1 MTRRPSSLYAL
12 YLAHTVSLTGNMITI
27 IALPLYVLGRTGSA
41 SATGFAGVVAT
52 LPIVL
57 GDLFGGTIV
66 DRFGYRRAS
75 VLTDL
80 PGGSLIVLVP
90 TLHVTTGIPLWAVF
104 ALIFTAT
111 LLDAP
116 GQTARRAML
125 PEVAEQAGVP
135 LERAVGW
142 MEACERGA
150 RLIGAPVAGVLVVT
164 VGGLQALF
172 VDSASFLI
180 SALLVARLVRVAGQV
195 VEQEV
200 PEPYWKGLR
209 AGLAFVL
216 KDRLMRAIVAIVVVT
231 NLFDAANSTVLLPVY
246 AERELGG
253 AVALGLMVGV
263 TGGGAFVGSL
273 LFGVIGHRL
282 PRRPTM
288 IIAFTLAGG
297 PTYLALAAGLPFGV
311 LLVVKALAG
320 FCAGAV
326 NPILGAVQLERIPPN
341 MRARAF
347 GLINAGCWAG
357 MPLGSLIAG
366 FAVEHWGL
374 RPTLIAVGLG
384 YLFMTLQPARGG
396 VWRELDRPEP
406 TAEDPTDPA
415 SVGMEPSAV
424 K

>member
-57 GDLFGGTIV
+57 GDLFGGTVV
-66 DRFGYRRAS
+66 DRLGYRRAS

-80 PGGSLIVLVP
+80 AGSSLIVLVP
-90 TLHVTTGIPLWAVF
+90 TLHVTTGIPLWGVF

-125 PEVAEQAGVP
+125 PEVAVQAGVP

-150 RLIGAPVAGVLVVT
+150 RLIGAPTAGVLVVT

-180 SALLVARLVRVAGQV
+180 SALLVARLVRVADRVV
-195 VEQEV
+195 VEDVAE
-200 PEPYWKGLR
+200 PEGYWKGLR
-209 AGLAFVL
+209 AGFAFVL
-216 KDRLMRAIVAIVVVT
+216 QDRLMRAIVAIVVIT

-273 LFGVIGHRL
+273 LFGLIGHRL

-288 IIAFTLAGG
+288 IVAFTLAGG

-311 LLVVKALAG
+311 LLGVKAFAG

-326 NPILGAVQLERIPPN
+326 NPILGAVQLERIPPA

-374 RPTLIAVGLG
+374 RPTLIAVGVG

-406 TAEDPTDPA
+406 VVGDQAPAET
-415 SVGMEPSAV
+415 EPSAV

>member
-41 SATGFAGVVAT
+41 SATGYAGVVAT

-57 GDLFGGTIV
+57 GDLFGGTVV

-80 PGGSLIVLVP
+80 AGGSLIVLVP
-90 TLHVTTGIPLWAVF
+90 TLHVTVGIPLGAVF
-104 ALIFTAT
+104 AIIFTAT

-125 PEVAEQAGVP
+125 PEVAGQAGVP

-150 RLIGAPVAGVLVVT
+150 RLVGAPVAGVLVVT
-164 VGGLQALF
+164 VGGLQAMF
-172 VDSASFLI
+172 VDSASFLV

-195 VEQEV
+195 VVDDV
-200 PEPYWKGLR
+200 PEPEGYWKGLR
-209 AGLAFVL
+209 AGFAFVL
-216 KDRLMRAIVAIVVVT
+216 RDRLMRAIVAIVVIT
-231 NLFDAANSTVLLPVY
+231 NLFDAANSTVLQPVY

-282 PRRPTM
+282 PRRLTL
-288 IIAFTLAGG
+288 IVAFTLAGA
-297 PTYLALAAGLPFGV
+297 PAYLALAAGLPFGA
-311 LLVVKALAG
+311 LLVVKVLAG

-374 RPTLIAVGLG
+374 RPTLITVGIG
-384 YLFMTLQPARGG
+384 YLVMTLQPARGG
-396 VWRELDRPEP
+396 IWRELDRPVPLVEDQSS
-406 TAEDPTDPA
+406 AEL
-415 SVGMEPSAV
+415 EPSAV
-424 K
+424 Q

>member
-57 GDLFGGTIV
+57 GDLFGGTVV

-80 PGGSLIVLVP
+80 AGGSLIVLAP
-90 TLHVTTGIPLWAVF
+90 TLHVTVGIPLGAIF
-104 ALIFTAT
+104 AIIFTAT

-125 PEVAEQAGVP
+125 PEVAGQAGVP

-150 RLIGAPVAGVLVVT
+150 RLVGAPVAGVLVVT
-164 VGGLQALF
+164 VGGLQAMF
-172 VDSASFLI
+172 VDSASFLV

-195 VEQEV
+195 VVDDV
-200 PEPYWKGLR
+200 PEPEGYWKGLR
-209 AGLAFVL
+209 AGFAFVL
-216 KDRLMRAIVAIVVVT
+216 RDRLMRAIVAIVVIT
-231 NLFDAANSTVLLPVY
+231 NLFDAANSTVLQPVY

-282 PRRPTM
+282 PRRLTL
-288 IIAFTLAGG
+288 IVAFTLAGA
-297 PTYLALAAGLPFGV
+297 PAYLALAAGLPFGA
-311 LLVVKALAG
+311 LLVVKVLAG

-374 RPTLIAVGLG
+374 RPTLITVGIG
-384 YLFMTLQPARGG
+384 YLVMTLQPARGG
-396 VWRELDRPEP
+396 IWRELDRPVPLVEDQSS
-406 TAEDPTDPA
+406 AEL
-415 SVGMEPSAV
+415 EPSAV
-424 K
+424 Q

>member
-341 MRARAF
+341 MRATGVCA
-347 GLINAGCWAG
+347 
-357 MPLGSLIAG
+357 
-366 FAVEHWGL
+366 L
-374 RPTLIAVGLG
+374 R
-384 YLFMTLQPARGG
+384 
-396 VWRELDRPEP
+396 
-406 TAEDPTDPA
+406 
-415 SVGMEPSAV
+415 
-424 K
+424 

>member
-57 GDLFGGTIV
+57 GDLFGGTVV

-80 PGGSLIVLVP
+80 AGGSLIVLVP
-90 TLHVTTGIPLWAVF
+90 TLHVTVGIPLGAIF
-104 ALIFTAT
+104 AIVFTAT

-125 PEVAEQAGVP
+125 PEVAGQAGVP

-150 RLIGAPVAGVLVVT
+150 RLVGAPVAGVLVVT
-164 VGGLQALF
+164 VGGLQAMF
-172 VDSASFLI
+172 VDSASFLV

-195 VEQEV
+195 VVDDV
-200 PEPYWKGLR
+200 PEPEGYWKGLR
-209 AGLAFVL
+209 AGFAFVL
-216 KDRLMRAIVAIVVVT
+216 RDRLMRAIVAIVVIT
-231 NLFDAANSTVLLPVY
+231 NLFDAANSTVLQPVY

-282 PRRPTM
+282 PRRLTL
-288 IIAFTLAGG
+288 IVAFTLAGA
-297 PTYLALAAGLPFGV
+297 PAYLALAAGLPFGA
-311 LLVVKALAG
+311 LLVVKVLAG

-374 RPTLIAVGLG
+374 RPTLITVGIG
-384 YLFMTLQPARGG
+384 YLVMTLQPARGG
-396 VWRELDRPEP
+396 IWRELDRPVPLVEDQSS
-406 TAEDPTDPA
+406 AEL
-415 SVGMEPSAV
+415 EPSAV
-424 K
+424 Q

>member
-57 GDLFGGTIV
+57 GDLFGGTVV
-66 DRFGYRRAS
+66 DRLGYRRAS

-80 PGGSLIVLVP
+80 AGGSLIVLVP

-104 ALIFTAT
+104 AIIFSAT

-116 GQTARRAML
+116 GQTARRSIL
-125 PEVAEQAGVP
+125 PEVAERAGVP

-150 RLIGAPVAGVLVVT
+150 RLIGAPVAGVLVVS
-164 VGGLQALF
+164 VGGLQAMF

-180 SALLVARLVRVAGQV
+180 SALLVARLVRVAGRAV
-195 VEQEV
+195 VDEDV
-200 PEPYWKGLR
+200 PEPEGYWKGLR
-209 AGLAFVL
+209 AGFAFVL
-216 KDRLMRAIVAIVVVT
+216 QDRLMRAIVAIVVIT

-246 AERELGG
+246 AQRELGG

-282 PRRPTM
+282 PRRVTM
-288 IIAFTLAGG
+288 IVAFTLAGG
-297 PTYLALAAGLPFGV
+297 PTYLALAAGLPFGA
-311 LLVVKALAG
+311 LLVIKALAG

-366 FAVEHWGL
+366 FSVEHWGL
-374 RPTLIAVGLG
+374 RPTLIAVGIG
-384 YLFMTLQPARGG
+384 YLVMTLQPARGG
-396 VWRELDRPEP
+396 IWRELDRPEP
-406 TAEDPTDPA
+406 LAADQT
-415 SVGMEPSAV
+415 SVKVEPSAV